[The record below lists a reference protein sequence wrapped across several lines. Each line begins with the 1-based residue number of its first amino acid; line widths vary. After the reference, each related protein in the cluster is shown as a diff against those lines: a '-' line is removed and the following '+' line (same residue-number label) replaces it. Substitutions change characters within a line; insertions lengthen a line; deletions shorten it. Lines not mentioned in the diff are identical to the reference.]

1 MLLRATR
8 PGALR
13 SMIRGPSSW
22 RSHFERAEERIGRE
36 NGREVALAVRSLLS
50 VRGLGGADGP
60 ERRPLP
66 CGPPSGSIPGAGCKA
81 PVRCRS
87 SRTHCPVLPSMCNV
101 LLAIS
106 DSSLSSSSTWAGAEE
121 VAADVVPRRRG
132 FFPLARVRLIAFQG
146 EARVLLT
153 QSTKSGRTAWM
164 NLSTSPGV
172 YMSSTCNGVAA
183 M

>member
-1 MLLRATR
+1 MAGRWHWLFVLCCRCVVWAAQMVQR
-8 PGALR
+8 GVHCLVDHRLALFR
-13 SMIRGPSSW
+13 
-22 RSHFERAEERIGRE
+22 
-36 NGREVALAVRSLLS
+36 VLAVRHPF
-50 VRGLGGADGP
+50 GAD
-60 ERRPLP
+60 PL
-66 CGPPSGSIPGAGCKA
+66 GRIAQSFH
-81 PVRCRS
+81 RCAMYC
-87 SRTHCPVLPSMCNV
+87 SRFRTP
-101 LLAIS
+101 
-106 DSSLSSSSTWAGAEE
+106 SLSSSSTWAGAEE

-183 M
+183 L